1 MNSLIMP
8 AKWVLV
14 FSGLFWAYEGL
25 TGSDLV
31 EVIFGTMEPVVD
43 IVIFGGAA
51 VILGYHL
58 STMKSKKK

>member
-1 MNSLIMP
+1 MKSLIMP

-14 FSGLFWAYEGL
+14 LGGLLWAYEGL
-25 TGSDLV
+25 TGSDLI
-31 EVIFGTMEPVVD
+31 ETIFGTMEPIVD

-58 STMKSKKK
+58 LTMKSKK